1 MRLVVMNRLGHVQD
15 VKGFLQHVRSLS
27 VDTLLVLSADQTS
40 RSGVPD
46 ILIDVTL
53 ENDGKSRLYR
63 DNPLVSLQ
71 TELQTHSDKWR
82 LGWATQTLRTMSQQ
96 GVGLLSKA
104 PIGIIW
110 HRMISPHINIQVIDM
125 GSYVVGIIKVN
136 DVRLVRQNML
146 QRVHDLLK
154 AQVKPVLLFG
164 PDIFSDDLVSWGWL
178 PRGEFSQQALS
189 QAWIQEV
196 WCDCADE
203 VSVVQQCVLPDRQ
216 MGLLIDF
223 K

>member
-1 MRLVVMNRLGHVQD
+1 MRLVVMDCLGQIQD
-15 VKGFLQHVRSLS
+15 VKGFLQHVRLLS
-27 VDTLLVLSADQTS
+27 IDTLLVLSADQTS

-46 ILIDVTL
+46 VLTNVTL
-53 ENDGKSRLYR
+53 ENDGKSRVYR

-71 TELQTHSDKWR
+71 EELQGNQHKWR

-104 PIGIIW
+104 PIGLIW
-110 HRMISPHINIQVIDM
+110 HRAISPHIQIQVIDM
-125 GSYVVGIIKVN
+125 GTYVVGIIKTN
-136 DVRLVRQNML
+136 DVRLVRRNML
-146 QRVHDLLK
+146 QQVHDLLK

-164 PDIFSDDLVSWGWL
+164 PNIFSSDLVSWGWL
-178 PRGEFSQQALS
+178 PRNEFSQQALS
-189 QAWIQEV
+189 QSWSQEV

-203 VSVVQQCVLPDRQ
+203 ISVVQQCVLPDRQ
-216 MGLLIDF
+216 TGLLIDF